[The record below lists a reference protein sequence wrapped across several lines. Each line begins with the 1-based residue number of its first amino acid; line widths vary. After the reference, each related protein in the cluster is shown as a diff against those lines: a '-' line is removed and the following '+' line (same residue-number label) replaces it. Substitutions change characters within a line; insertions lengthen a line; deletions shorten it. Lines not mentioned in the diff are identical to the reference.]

1 MKADWDDAPERIR
14 HRSSKKHF
22 MIALVSATGLIFMGL
37 YATELLPKAV
47 QIAKESKQDLSN
59 KPETQHPSER
69 MGSNPYRPIVKADE
83 DPYLDQVNNMLGITP
98 GTAEV
103 SQSNQDSKPVSSK
116 PKQTVFNDTNHTPAA
131 AVNTISMT
139 SARPEA
145 RAPRQ
150 QQQPYVTVVKETK
163 MSCWPFKEGST
174 ECRKYKAQSH
184 QLWRRKCDTGA
195 GDQSHACRQAN
206 RYDLR

>member
-1 MKADWDDAPERIR
+1 MV
-14 HRSSKKHF
+14 
-22 MIALVSATGLIFMGL
+22 ALVSATGLIFMGL

-47 QIAKESKQDLSN
+47 QIAKESKQDFSSKL
-59 KPETQHPSER
+59 ETQRPSER
-69 MGSNPYRPIVKADE
+69 MESNPFRPIGEAAE
-83 DPYLDQVNNMLGITP
+83 DPYLDQVNKMLGITEDYVSEP
-98 GTAEV
+98 AEIQWSEPEPV
-103 SQSNQDSKPVSSK
+103 QRPEKQKSVFTDSNYIP
-116 PKQTVFNDTNHTPAA
+116 PAT
-131 AVNTISMT
+131 VNTIRM
-139 SARPEA
+139 
-145 RAPRQ
+145 PRSQPQPVQPQ
-150 QQQPYVTVVKETK
+150 QRKQPYVTVVKETK